1 MGFIMS
7 QTVLNKCK
15 YSDRNKEGELEV
27 TEKVFQRKVYG
38 LKTWSTA
45 KELCESVYHAST
57 LRKACMQLPFTQYVS
72 N

>member
-1 MGFIMS
+1 MS

-27 TEKVFQRKVYG
+27 TEKVFQREKYMDWKLGVRPKNYVIVCIMP
-38 LKTWSTA
+38 LPW
-45 KELCESVYHAST
+45 E
-57 LRKACMQLPFTQYVS
+57 KACMQLPFTQYVS